1 MAALWAA
8 CFSPLRRA
16 DFQYLPG
23 SKRRGVA
30 DESALLC
37 EMDARRG
44 DGDLGL
50 TMKKAFAVAHAA
62 QCAGEIDQGAYAGY
76 CAISAM
82 ADFILNA

>member
-37 EMDARRG
+37 EMDARLG
-44 DGDLGL
+44 DGDLEL
-50 TMKKAFAVAHAA
+50 TIKKAFAA